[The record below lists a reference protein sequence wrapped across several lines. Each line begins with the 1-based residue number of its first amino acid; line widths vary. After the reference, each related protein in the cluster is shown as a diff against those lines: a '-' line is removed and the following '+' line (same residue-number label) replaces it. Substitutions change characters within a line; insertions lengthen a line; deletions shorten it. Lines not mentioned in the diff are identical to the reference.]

1 MVKKSKTDEEQT
13 AEEVAAAV
21 VEEAVAA
28 EEAKVE
34 EEALLI
40 STSVTEAQIAAAAVA
55 AVEGKLFHLVI
66 GVSVIGCDL
75 SNCSVPLL
83 LIVDLYCCFS
93 LAMIS
98 IRFEF
103 A

>member
-1 MVKKSKTDEEQT
+1 MAKKSKADEERT

-55 AVEGKLFHLVI
+55 AVEGKIIPPVI
-66 GVSVIGCDL
+66 GVIGCGL
-75 SNCSVPLL
+75 SNCPVPMLL
-83 LIVDLYCCFS
+83 TVGSYCCVIN
-93 LAMIS
+93 LIMIS